1 MAEMTVTGNLAAD
14 SQLKTT
20 PSGSNVLNFR
30 VIENKDRKRQDGTY
44 ETLKTQGFNVSI
56 WGSLGEMH
64 YERGLKQGDRVKLVG
79 EFWSR
84 DYDKQDGTRGVAL
97 DFTAWGIQPF
107 EKARNKPT
115 PQQNAPQQGG
125 GASNANTYEPGGWG
139 NPPQSQQDGGGNPQQ
154 QGGGWNNNQQGPP
167 PQQGNGGGWNQLPQQ
182 QQPPQPPQGGGWNAP
197 SNDPWSTGGGQSQPQ
212 QGGGG
217 WGNPGTDEPPF

>member
-97 DFTAWGIQPF
+97 DFTAWGIHPF

-115 PQQNAPQQGG
+115 PQQNVPQQGG
-125 GASNANTYEPGGWG
+125 GNANTYEPGGWG
-139 NPPQSQQDGGGNPQQ
+139 NPPQG
-154 QGGGWNNNQQGPP
+154 QQGPP
-167 PQQGNGGGWNQLPQQ
+167 PQQNNGGGWNQPQPQQQPPQQ
-182 QQPPQPPQGGGWNAP
+182 QQPTQGGGWSPPPA
-197 SNDPWSTGGGQSQPQ
+197 NDPWTQNANPN
-212 QGGGG
+212 GG
-217 WGNPGTDEPPF
+217 WANQ

>member
-97 DFTAWGIQPF
+97 DFTAWGIHPF

-115 PQQNAPQQGG
+115 PQQNVPQQGG
-125 GASNANTYEPGGWG
+125 GNANTYEPGGWG
-139 NPPQSQQDGGGNPQQ
+139 NPPQG
-154 QGGGWNNNQQGPP
+154 QQGPP
-167 PQQGNGGGWNQLPQQ
+167 PQQNNGGGWNQPQPQQQPPQQ
-182 QQPPQPPQGGGWNAP
+182 QQPTQGGGWSPPPA
-197 SNDPWSTGGGQSQPQ
+197 NDPWTQNANPN
-212 QGGGG
+212 GG
-217 WGNPGTDEPPF
+217 WAN

>member
-1 MAEMTVTGNLAAD
+1 MAEMTVIGNLAAD

-84 DYDKQDGTRGVAL
+84 DYDKQDGTTGVAL
-97 DFTAWGIQPF
+97 DFTAWGIHSF

-125 GASNANTYEPGGWG
+125 GNANTYEPGGWG
-139 NPPQSQQDGGGNPQQ
+139 NPPQGQQGGGGYSQQGYNNPQQ
-154 QGGGWNNNQQGPP
+154 Q
-167 PQQGNGGGWNQLPQQ
+167 PQQGNGGGWNQPPQQ
-182 QQPPQPPQGGGWNAP
+182 QQNQQPPA
-197 SNDPWSTGGGQSQPQ
+197 NDPWSQNANTN
-212 QGGGG
+212 GG
-217 WGNPGTDEPPF
+217 WGNQ

>member
-97 DFTAWGIQPF
+97 DFTAWGIHPF

-115 PQQNAPQQGG
+115 PQQNVPQQGG
-125 GASNANTYEPGGWG
+125 GNANTYEHGGWG
-139 NPPQSQQDGGGNPQQ
+139 NPPQGQQVGGGYSQPSSNNSQQGYNNPQQ
-154 QGGGWNNNQQGPP
+154 QPP
-167 PQQGNGGGWNQLPQQ
+167 QQQGNGGGWNQPPQQ
-182 QQPPQPPQGGGWNAP
+182 QQNQQPPA
-197 SNDPWSTGGGQSQPQ
+197 NDPWSQNANPN
-212 QGGGG
+212 GG
-217 WGNPGTDEPPF
+217 WGNQ

>member
-1 MAEMTVTGNLAAD
+1 MAEMTVIGNLAAD

-97 DFTAWGIQPF
+97 DFTAWGIHPF

-115 PQQNAPQQGG
+115 PQQNVPQKGG
-125 GASNANTYEPGGWG
+125 GNANTYEPGGWG
-139 NPPQSQQDGGGNPQQ
+139 NPPQG
-154 QGGGWNNNQQGPP
+154 QQGPP
-167 PQQGNGGGWNQLPQQ
+167 PQQNNGGGWNQPQPQQQPPQQ
-182 QQPPQPPQGGGWNAP
+182 QQPTQGGGWNPPPA
-197 SNDPWSTGGGQSQPQ
+197 NDPWTQNANPN
-212 QGGGG
+212 GG
-217 WGNPGTDEPPF
+217 WANQ